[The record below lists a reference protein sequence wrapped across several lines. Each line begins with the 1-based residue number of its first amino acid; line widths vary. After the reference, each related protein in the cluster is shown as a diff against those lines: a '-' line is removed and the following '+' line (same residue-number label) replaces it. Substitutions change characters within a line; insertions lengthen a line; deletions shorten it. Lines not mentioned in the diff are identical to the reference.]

1 MRRIADVYR
10 ARRLPGKVSAI
21 TAPIPETL
29 ASLGLVTIGRY
40 KSRLG
45 QDKGSKTPGDGVTP
59 AILQR
64 SEAKPEH
71 VVTWGFAGTLA
82 SPWLVTMSTVV

>member
-1 MRRIADVYR
+1 MPSR
-10 ARRLPGKVSAI
+10 AFFHSAYLTASNA
-21 TAPIPETL
+21 TAPIAPANAGATAL
-29 ASLGLVTIGRY
+29 PQRY